1 MEKKAFGIYKN
12 RRLRTTGPAGI
23 SPTSFYNLKIEED
36 VFHELYEWCNFI
48 NEDLNDWLVKKI
60 LIGLYRV
67 KNDCQPCFFDRPID
81 GPTDGPFDKL
91 PVGFFDKEPEMPT
104 YKYMNFSINGAI
116 LHQVKDM
123 CSAHGMKKID
133 PWIVNQI
140 RIGLREK

>member
-36 VFHELYEWCNFI
+36 IFHQLNEWCSFI
-48 NEDLNDWLVKKI
+48 NEDLNDWIVKKI

-67 KNDCQPCFFDRPID
+67 KNDCQPDV
-81 GPTDGPFDKL
+81 GPFQKL
-91 PVGFFDKEPEMPT
+91 PAGFFDKEPEMPV

-123 CSAHGMKKID
+123 CTAHGMKKID
-133 PWIVNQI
+133 PWVVNQI
-140 RIGLREK
+140 KIGLREK